1 MHTTI
6 LLFTSTSSSEYLQC
20 WPETGELGTFSSFQ
34 ESDRGQISLRVMS
47 APGIKQGALWTEAAA
62 AHLQGGEISGKASL
76 EEHVRTLE
84 DFC

>member
-1 MHTTI
+1 MRTTI

-20 WPETGELGTFSSFQ
+20 WPEPGELGTFGSLQ
-34 ESDRGQISLRVMS
+34 ESDGGQISLRAMS

-62 AHLQGGEISGKASL
+62 AHLQDGEIPGKASL

>member
-1 MHTTI
+1 
-6 LLFTSTSSSEYLQC
+6 
-20 WPETGELGTFSSFQ
+20 
-34 ESDRGQISLRVMS
+34 MS